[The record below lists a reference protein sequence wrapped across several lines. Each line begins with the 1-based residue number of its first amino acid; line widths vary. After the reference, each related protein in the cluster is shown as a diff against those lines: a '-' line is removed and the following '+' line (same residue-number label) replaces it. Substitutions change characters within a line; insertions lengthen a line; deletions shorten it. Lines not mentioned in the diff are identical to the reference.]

1 MDINVF
7 AIIIE
12 GTLVFEDKN
21 MNVDANYILANNG
34 NLIIGTPEK
43 PILNKITIT
52 LHGKR

>member
-21 MNVDANYILANNG
+21 LNIDANYILANNG
-34 NLIIGTPEK
+34 TNTI
-43 PILNKITIT
+43 NKKKFI
-52 LHGKR
+52 